1 VRALVTGGAG
11 FIGSHIVD
19 ALVAAGAD
27 VMVIDDLSRGR
38 PDVVNPKAR
47 LVPLDIAAG
56 DVRREL
62 KAFRPEVVFHQAA
75 QASVP
80 VSLQRPVHDARVNI
94 IGTIRLLEM
103 CLAAGVRKVIYAS
116 SAAVYGTPCYL
127 PIDEN
132 HPVYPLSPYGIS
144 KFAAEMY
151 LSVFRRQWGL
161 DFTVLRYA
169 NVYGPRQDAL
179 GEGGVVAVFAD
190 RIRRCEQ
197 LTVFGDGEQTRD
209 FIHVHDV
216 ARANLAAV
224 SSAGG
229 RVLNIST
236 GQATSVNKLV
246 ALFKRLTRRALS
258 VTFAAER
265 PGDIRHSYLDN
276 SKARSELDWTPQY
289 DLETGLK
296 QTLRAIGL

>member
-1 VRALVTGGAG
+1 MRALVTGGAG

>member
-1 VRALVTGGAG
+1 
-11 FIGSHIVD
+11 
-19 ALVAAGAD
+19 
-27 VMVIDDLSRGR
+27 
-38 PDVVNPKAR
+38 R
-47 LVPLDIAAG
+47 LVLLDIAAEA
-56 DVRREL
+56 VQREL
-62 KAFRPEVVFHQAA
+62 EAFRPEVVFHQAA

-80 VSLQRPVHDARVNI
+80 VSLQRPGHDARVNI

-144 KFAAEMY
+144 KLAAEMY
-151 LSVFRRQWGL
+151 LSVFRKHWGL

-216 ARANLAAV
+216 ARANLAAF

-229 RVLNIST
+229 QVLNVST
-236 GQATSVNKLV
+236 GRATSVNQLV
-246 ALFKRLTRRALS
+246 TMFKRLTRRVPS
-258 VTFAAER
+258 VTFAAAR

-276 SKARSELDWTPQY
+276 SKARSELNWAPQY
-289 DLETGLK
+289 DLETGLA
-296 QTLRAIGL
+296 QTLRAIGLLTGDKH